1 MTKKAIKKPAPQE
14 VVRSN
19 SLNAPIVHKKCN
31 LIVVRETL
39 GISQPA
45 MAVKM
50 RLSPSGL
57 WKIEQGTAVKLN
69 VARKIALFYG
79 KSIDELW
86 PMDSQE
92 DAISASVKSATK
104 PKGGPR
110 HESHGKKKAVEPG
123 LQKSKKI

>member
-1 MTKKAIKKPAPQE
+1 MKKKATKQPIRQE
-14 VVRSN
+14 VVAKN
-19 SLNAPIVHKKCN
+19 SLNAPIIHKKCN
-31 LIVVRETL
+31 LIVVREKL

-69 VARKIALFYG
+69 VARKIARFYG

-86 PMDSQE
+86 PVESQE
-92 DAISASVKSATK
+92 DSVYDTVKLASKTT
-104 PKGGPR
+104 GGPS
-110 HESHGKKKAVEPG
+110 HAHHGKKKAVESRI
-123 LQKSKKI
+123 QKPNKG